1 MDARTIVSSRG
12 QIVIPKYMRETL
24 GLHCGSELILNLRED
39 KVLEVHPV
47 QKNIRDFFGKG
58 KSRAAIMSLDDID
71 TAIAQAVKQKD
82 DPSGNRSC

>member
-24 GLHCGSELILNLRED
+24 GLHYGSELILNLREG

-47 QKNIRDFFGKG
+47 QKNICEFFGKG
-58 KSRAAIMSLDDID
+58 KSKAGMMSLSDIDAAITQAIDD
-71 TAIAQAVKQKD
+71 A
-82 DPSGNRSC
+82 SGQTLC